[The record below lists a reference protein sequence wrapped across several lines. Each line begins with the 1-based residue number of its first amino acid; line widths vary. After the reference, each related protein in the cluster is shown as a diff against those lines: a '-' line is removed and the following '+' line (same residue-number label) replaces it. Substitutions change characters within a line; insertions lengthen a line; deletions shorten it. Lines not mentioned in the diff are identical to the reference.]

1 MLCCLPK
8 CFLRVSHKWQ
18 TWTHR
23 GFFCLWFTGQLNASL
38 RSDSCQNRGSQ
49 AADCKPFALPS
60 TTASP
65 SFSLALWR
73 SDSDSTLSERLIP
86 DPSLWNCIPPAPER
100 TPWPCCAFLHSI
112 PHCLTYSISSLLF
125 HSLNYQSS
133 ILRSQTSFTAVAP
146 ASKCSC
152 GINEQM
158 NKLLSG

>member
-8 CFLRVSHKWQ
+8 CFPRVSHKWQ
-18 TWTHR
+18 TWTGPWLFLSLIYR
-23 GFFCLWFTGQLNASL
+23 SVKRLPKVRQLSRPRVPGCWLQAL
-38 RSDSCQNRGSQ
+38 CSCT
-49 AADCKPFALPS
+49 LP
-60 TTASP
+60 P
-65 SFSLALWR
+65 LVPHFLWR

-86 DPSLWNCIPPAPER
+86 DPSLWNCIPPAPQR

-158 NKLLSG
+158 NKLLLG